1 MSRKIVILI
10 LVALTAAVGVWFFA
24 GGGLSGAEI
33 RNVILIS
40 IDTCRADHLG
50 CYGYPRKITP
60 NIDALAKEAVVFENA
75 ICSVPITL
83 PSHTTMLTGTTSL
96 YHRVHDNTNYYVGEY
111 NESVAEILAASGYE
125 TGAVVSTAILDSGYG
140 LDRGFGSY
148 SDDFGPRGKGKP
160 AVEQRGGRAS
170 RLAGKWLAEH
180 GSEKFFLF
188 LHYYDPHLLYDPPEP
203 FATIFRD
210 EPYAGEIAYVDY
222 CIGRLVEKLKLLGL
236 YDKTAIIITADHG
249 EMLGEHGEKTHAY
262 FVYQSAIKVPL
273 IIKLP
278 GSRKGRR
285 IGSTVGLVDIAPTIC
300 GLLGVGSGSAMQGKD
315 LSGYV
320 RGTESGRD
328 ERYFYCESLVPTK
341 YGCNPLLAV
350 VAGRWKYIDTTRP
363 ELYDLTSDPGERE
376 NLIEKEPKRANF
388 LRQRLHSMLSE
399 LSYSRASSGRVMA
412 DAKTIQ
418 QLESLGYVAGVGVD
432 ERFESD
438 PNRADA
444 KDFID
449 FHNTAAAINIAFNN
463 GRPDRAKLLCK
474 ELLARKSDFALP
486 YYYLGKIA
494 YVQGDN
500 KGAFDMTY
508 RYIEGVDPNWA
519 EPNRSSRTYAEL
531 AHRHCYL
538 NTAHIEL
545 GGGYMEQGRYD
556 KAVFHYE
563 QALLLGPRQSRVHDI
578 LAVALT
584 RQGRLNRAISHWRK
598 ALEIDPAF
606 AGAHYNLAGA
616 FRLQAR
622 FDDAIAEYERAL
634 ALAPEFKPRV
644 FYRLGQI
651 YYQLKDRGGAVRYWS
666 EALRIQPDSIG
677 ALDGLARLYATGT
690 GEFSEPNRAVVLAEK
705 ACEISGYKVP
715 SLVKTLAVAYA
726 ASGRNEQA
734 VATAEK
740 AIALAKIAGDDDLV
754 KELRE
759 KLDVYRKESVKH

>member
-10 LVALTAAVGVWFFA
+10 LVALAVAVGVWFFA
-24 GGGLSGAEI
+24 GGPRGAEI

-50 CYGYPRKITP
+50 CYGYPKKITP
-60 NIDALAKEAVVFENA
+60 NIDALAREAVLFENA

-148 SDDFGPRGKGKP
+148 SDDFGPGGKGKP

-188 LHYYDPHLLYDPPEP
+188 VHYYDPHLLYDPPEP
-203 FATIFRD
+203 FATIFKD
-210 EPYAGEIAYVDY
+210 EPYAGEVAYVDY
-222 CIGRLVEKLKLLGL
+222 CIGRLVEKLKRLGL
-236 YDKTAIIITADHG
+236 YDTTALIITADHG

-262 FVYQSAIKVPL
+262 FVYQGAMKVPL

-278 GSRKGRR
+278 GSRKARR
-285 IGSTVGLVDIAPTIC
+285 IGSTVGLVDVAPTIC
-300 GLLGVGSGSAMQGKD
+300 GLLGVESNSAMQGKD

-363 ELYDLTSDPGERE
+363 ELYDLTGDPGEQE
-376 NLIEKEPKRANF
+376 NLIEKKSKRAHL
-388 LRQRLHSMLSE
+388 LRERLQLMLDE
-399 LSYSRASSGRVMA
+399 LSYRKASGSRSVA
-412 DAKTIQ
+412 DVETIRR
-418 QLESLGYVAGVGVD
+418 LESLGYVAGAGVD
-432 ERFESD
+432 ERFELD
-438 PNRADA
+438 PGRADA

-449 FHNTAAAINIAFNN
+449 FHNTAAEINIAFNN
-463 GRPDRAKLLCK
+463 DRPDRAKLLCQK
-474 ELLARKSDFALP
+474 LLARKSDFALP

-494 YVQGDN
+494 YVQGDR

-519 EPNRSSRTYAEL
+519 EPNRPRQTYAEL
-531 AHRHCYL
+531 AHKHCYL
-538 NTAHIEL
+538 NTAHINL
-545 GGGYMEQGRYD
+545 GGAYMEDGRYD

-563 QALLLGPRQSRVHDI
+563 QALLLAPRQSKVHDM

-616 FRLQAR
+616 LRLQAK

-634 ALAPEFKPRV
+634 ALAPELKPRV

-651 YYQLKDRGGAVRYWS
+651 YFQLKDRAGAVRYWS
-666 EALRIQPDSIG
+666 EALRIQPDSVEV
-677 ALDGLARLYATGT
+677 LDGLARLYATGT
-690 GEFSEPNRAVVLAEK
+690 DEFSKPNRAVVLAEK
-705 ACEISGYKVP
+705 ACEISGYRVS

-740 AIALAKIAGDDDLV
+740 AIALAKIAEDDDLV

-759 KLDVYRKESVKH
+759 KLEQYKKETPLH